1 MKVRKNPLKV
11 LGPFGD
17 NKDVEAIQEVILSGW
32 WGKGPKVQEFEEK
45 FAELVGAKHAIA
57 VTSNSH
63 GQDLIMKALNYTRKD
78 VINPTISFIATA
90 VIPLWND
97 CTSTIVDVDRDS
109 LNIDPDDVKRSLK
122 HNSDMLIAVNMAGVP
137 ALID

>member
-1 MKVRKNPLKV
+1 MKVRKKPLKV

-32 WGKGPKVQEFEEK
+32 WVKGPKVQEFEEK

-63 GQDLIMKALNYTRKD
+63 GQDLVM
-78 VINPTISFIATA
+78 
-90 VIPLWND
+90 
-97 CTSTIVDVDRDS
+97 
-109 LNIDPDDVKRSLK
+109 
-122 HNSDMLIAVNMAGVP
+122 
-137 ALID
+137 